1 MDDFRHLNKTTNGG
15 SSSAEQR
22 VGAAAAAAATVA
34 AGDSKHWPQAVRELK
49 GVDAPRRYPT
59 CKSTMR
65 FLSRTA
71 GSRARRLPSHRA
83 PAFAHVRICRISRY
97 LYRYRAP
104 VHALLLPDV
113 QACLLVFGP
122 LMTTSMKALQVA
134 VVRMHSG
141 IVI

>member
-49 GVDAPRRYPT
+49 GVDDPRRYPT

-83 PAFAHVRICRISRY
+83 PAFARADLPHQPVLVPVQSSGTCPSAARRASVLTCIWTIDDDVNESAASCRCSD
-97 LYRYRAP
+97 A
-104 VHALLLPDV
+104 
-113 QACLLVFGP
+113 
-122 LMTTSMKALQVA
+122 
-134 VVRMHSG
+134 
-141 IVI
+141 